1 MCSFCSQYPGSIEH
15 FFSEC
20 EIVSQLSDNLK
31 NWIINK
37 LRINIIISKSMKI
50 LGYLV
55 HDVHFWPLNFVLM
68 IARSYI
74 FQSCRKNC
82 ALNIFALQLQVKM
95 KYLEQQMLQKSVRR
109 NIFLTEDGIYGTN
122 YLMVSSPNISN
133 DLYLIV

>member
-1 MCSFCSQYPGSIEH
+1 MCSFCSQYPESIEH
-15 FFSEC
+15 LFSEC
-20 EIVSQLSDNLK
+20 EIVSQLWDNLQ

-74 FQSCRKNC
+74 FQSSRKNC
-82 ALNIFALQLQVKM
+82 ALNIFALQLQVKK
-95 KYLEQQMLQKSVRR
+95 KYLEQQMLQKISSKEQIFDRR
-109 NIFLTEDGIYGTN
+109 WNIWNKLFDGI
-122 YLMVSSPNISN
+122 
-133 DLYLIV
+133 